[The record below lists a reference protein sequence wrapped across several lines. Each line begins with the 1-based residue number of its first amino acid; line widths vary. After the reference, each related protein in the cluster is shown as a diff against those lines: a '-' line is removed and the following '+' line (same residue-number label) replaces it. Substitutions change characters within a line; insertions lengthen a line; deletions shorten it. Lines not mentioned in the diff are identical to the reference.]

1 MDTIDEKIK
10 QLEEEIEK
18 LKDRLSTVESA
29 INNCA
34 PRSTVNKIEAD
45 VKKENK
51 ERKEREDKK
60 ARDSL
65 FKLKSGI

>member
-18 LKDRLSTVESA
+18 LNDRLTSVEKTV
-29 INNCA
+29 NKCA
-34 PRSTVNKIEAD
+34 PKSAVNKIEAD